1 VGQGVGV
8 PLKIGVMMSE
18 AGEDTICG
26 IATPPG
32 EGGVGIVRISGPHA
46 VVVAERVVRLRSGR
60 RLRESPSHCLHMADM
75 VFPCRV
81 SSADSIAEP
90 AGKRWDTIDQGL
102 VVWMKAP
109 RSYTGED
116 VVELHCHGS
125 QVVLRLLCEACIRAG
140 ARLAEPGE
148 FTKRAF
154 LNGRLDLSQAEA
166 VLETITAM
174 TEASLRMAQRNL
186 RGELG
191 RLVNELRERLLMF
204 LCEIEAGI
212 DFIEED
218 VAFISP
224 ERLAAGLEETLDH
237 VERLLTCAEMGRRL
251 REGARVVIVGPPNVG
266 KSSLLNVLLGENRA
280 IVTDIPGTTR
290 DVIEESVVWDGL
302 RMALIDTAGVR
313 DTDDVV
319 EQEGIKRT
327 RTAIEESDVVLLV
340 VDAREATDVKDK
352 VKVEEW
358 IQASGGA
365 LLPEGR
371 QKIIVLNKSD
381 LVEGDVATQ
390 ATSLVADHCGLPV
403 VMTSVR
409 TGLGIDHLKQVIRH
423 SLTRGLL
430 EPREA
435 TVFVNTRHR
444 QALERAKAALTNTL
458 DSIRN
463 KRGAE
468 VLAVDLRGAADALG
482 EITGAITSDD
492 ILQGI
497 FSKFCV
503 GK

>member
-1 VGQGVGV
+1 
-8 PLKIGVMMSE
+8 MSE

-32 EGGVGIVRISGPHA
+32 EGGVGIVRISGPRA
-46 VVVAERVVRLRSGR
+46 VSVAERVVRLRSGR
-60 RLRESPSHCLHMADM
+60 RLRGSPSYCLHMADM
-75 VFPCRV
+75 VFPSGA
-81 SSADSIAEP
+81 SSADSKAEP
-90 AGKRWDTIDQGL
+90 AGNGWDPIDEGL

-125 QVVLRLLCEACIRAG
+125 QVVLRLLCEACVRAG

-166 VLETITAM
+166 VLETITAT
-174 TEASLRMAQRNL
+174 TETALRMAQRNL

-191 RLVNELRERLLMF
+191 RLVNELRERLLVL

-212 DFIEED
+212 DFVEED
-218 VAFISP
+218 VVFINP
-224 ERLAAGLEETLDH
+224 ERLADGLEEALGH
-237 VERLLTCAEMGRRL
+237 VERLLNYAETGRRL
-251 REGARVVIVGPPNVG
+251 REGVRVAIVGPPNVG

-302 RMALIDTAGVR
+302 RIALMDTAGVR
-313 DTDDVV
+313 HTDDVV

-327 RTAIEESDVVLLV
+327 RTAIEESDLVLLV
-340 VDAREATDVKDK
+340 LDVREA

-358 IQASGGA
+358 IKGSELA
-365 LLPEGR
+365 LSYQGR
-371 QKIIVLNKSD
+371 RKIIVLSKGD
-381 LVEGDVATQ
+381 LVESDLAVKA
-390 ATSLVADHCGLPV
+390 ASLVADHCGLPV
-403 VMTSVR
+403 VVTSVR

-423 SLTRGLL
+423 HLTQGLL
-430 EPREA
+430 EPRE
-435 TVFVNTRHR
+435 TVVFVNTRHR
-444 QALERAKAALTNTL
+444 QALERAKAALIHTL

-463 KRGAE
+463 KRSAE

-492 ILQGI
+492 ILNGI

>member
-1 VGQGVGV
+1 
-8 PLKIGVMMSE
+8 M
-18 AGEDTICG
+18 
-26 IATPPG
+26 
-32 EGGVGIVRISGPHA
+32 RISGPHA
-46 VVVAERVVRLRSGR
+46 ITVAEKVVRLRSGR
-60 RLRESPSHCLHMADM
+60 RLKGSPSHSLHLADM
-75 VFPCRV
+75 VFPRTA
-81 SSADSIAEP
+81 SSANLTVEP
-90 AGKRWDTIDQGL
+90 AGQGWDDPIDEGL

-116 VVELHCHGS
+116 MVELHCHGS
-125 QVVLRLLCEACIRAG
+125 QVVLRLLCEACVRAG

-166 VLETITAM
+166 VLETITAT
-174 TEASLRMAQRNL
+174 TEAALRMAQRNL

-191 RLVNELRERLLMF
+191 RLVHELRERLVGL

-212 DFIEED
+212 DFVEED

-224 ERLAAGLEETLDH
+224 ERLAAGVEDTLKH
-237 VERLLTCAEMGRRL
+237 VDRLLNGAEMGRRL
-251 REGARVVIVGPPNVG
+251 REGVRVVIVGPPNVG

-290 DVIEESVVWDGL
+290 DVIEESVVWEGIRL
-302 RMALIDTAGVR
+302 ALIDTAGVR
-313 DTDDVV
+313 ETDDVV
-319 EQEGIKRT
+319 EQEGIRRT
-327 RTAIEESDVVLLV
+327 KTAIEESDVVLLV
-340 VDAREATDVKDK
+340 LDVREAADMED
-352 VKVEEW
+352 KVEEW
-358 IQASGGA
+358 LQASGAA

-381 LVEGDVATQ
+381 LVESGIVAK
-390 ATSLVADHCGLPV
+390 AASALADRCGLPV
-403 VMTSVR
+403 VVTSVH
-409 TGLGIDHLKQVIRH
+409 TGWGIDHLRQVIRH
-423 SLTRGLL
+423 SLPQGLL

-435 TVFVNTRHR
+435 TVFVNARHR
-444 QALERAKAALTNTL
+444 HALERAKTALIDSL

-463 KRGAE
+463 QRDAE

-492 ILQGI
+492 ILNGI
-497 FSKFCV
+497 FSKFCI